1 MPTLFQRSIEIILT
15 HQQPSGAYL
24 ASPNFPSYRYCW
36 FRDGAFT
43 AYAMDL
49 AGEHTSARRFHDWVA
64 RAVNSLEAVVE
75 RAVEK
80 SALQQPVE
88 QDYLPT
94 RFTSDGEVEQGT
106 DWPNFQLDGFG
117 TWLWAL
123 SEHLRLSRATG
134 HPMTWRKAAD
144 QVAAYL
150 SALWRSP
157 CYDCWEEFPYH
168 IHPHTLAA
176 IFAGLYAH
184 AGMSDTDHQAD
195 LEAIQAALLI
205 NAETYGHFTKFAGS
219 PAVDAS
225 LLGLSVPYGVVSPLD
240 PLMQATVAQIEA
252 TLLHGGG
259 LHRYADDTYYGGGA
273 WLLLTAWLGW
283 YWCEVARLEPKI
295 APKSLEKARAALRW
309 IEAQAGKGDQ
319 AGWLPEQVPHDLND
333 PSYYPIWI
341 ERWGEIANPLLWSHA
356 KYIILSYHLDQLS

>member
-1 MPTLFQRSIEIILT
+1 
-15 HQQPSGAYL
+15 
-24 ASPNFPSYRYCW
+24 
-36 FRDGAFT
+36 
-43 AYAMDL
+43 
-49 AGEHTSARRFHDWVA
+49 
-64 RAVNSLEAVVE
+64 
-75 RAVEK
+75 
-80 SALQQPVE
+80 
-88 QDYLPT
+88 
-94 RFTSDGEVEQGT
+94 
-106 DWPNFQLDGFG
+106 
-117 TWLWAL
+117 
-123 SEHLRLSRATG
+123 
-134 HPMTWRKAAD
+134 
-144 QVAAYL
+144 
-150 SALWRSP
+150 
-157 CYDCWEEFPYH
+157 
-168 IHPHTLAA
+168 
-176 IFAGLYAH
+176 
-184 AGMSDTDHQAD
+184 MSDTDHQAD

-240 PLMQATVAQIEA
+240 PLMQRTAAQIEG
-252 TLLHGGG
+252 TLLRGGG
-259 LHRYADDTYYGGGA
+259 VHRYTDDTYYGGGA